1 MNKLYLFFALLIFV
15 NLSTSAQKS
24 AEVIARENYL
34 KTYKDLA
41 ISEMKR
47 SGIPASITLA
57 QGMLESDNGNSEL
70 TKKAKNHFGI
80 KCHNSWEGDKFYKD
94 DDAKDECFRKYQND
108 EESFKD
114 HTDFLVNGS
123 RYKFLFES
131 KSADYKEWAEG
142 LKKAGYATNPKYP
155 EMLIKIIEDNELFK
169 FDDKD
174 ASKNIQLA
182 NIDNVYLSS
191 GNREIF
197 LTNRIKAI
205 KVREG
210 DTFFKISK
218 ELDIMLWQLYKYNDL
233 DKDSKLSIGQTLY
246 IQPKRSK
253 AEAKFETHTVVQ
265 GETMQTISQ
274 LYGVKLKKLYKKN
287 NLAFG
292 AEIKE
297 GDLINLRS
305 RKMPQ

>member
-1 MNKLYLFFALLIFV
+1 MNKLYLFFALLIFI
-15 NLSTSAQKS
+15 NILTFAQKS
-24 AEVIARENYL
+24 EDKISREYYL
-34 KTYKDLA
+34 KTYKDFA

-205 KVREG
+205 KVRQG

-253 AEAKFETHTVVQ
+253 AEAKFETHTVAQ

-287 NLAFG
+287 NLPVG
-292 AEIKE
+292 SEIKA
-297 GDLINLRS
+297 GDVINLRS

>member
-1 MNKLYLFFALLIFV
+1 MNKLYLFFAFLIFI
-15 NLSTSAQKS
+15 NLSTFAQKS
-24 AEVIARENYL
+24 DSKISREDYL
-34 KTYKDLA
+34 KTYKDIA
-41 ISEMKR
+41 IAEMKR
-47 SGIPASITLA
+47 SGIPASITLS
-57 QGMLESDNGNSEL
+57 QGMLESDNGNSSL
-70 TKKAKNHFGI
+70 AKKAKNHFGI
-80 KCHNSWEGDKFYKD
+80 KCHNSWEGEKFIQD
-94 DDAKDECFRKYQND
+94 DDTKDECFRKYKND

-123 RYKFLFES
+123 RYKFLFDS
-131 KSADYKEWAEG
+131 KSVDYKEWAEG

-155 EMLIKIIEDNELFK
+155 EMLIKIIEDNELYK

-174 ASKNIQLA
+174 AAKNIQLA

-197 LTNRIKAI
+197 LTNRIKCI
-205 KVREG
+205 KVRQG

-253 AEAKFETHTVVQ
+253 AEAKFETHTVAQ

-287 NLAFG
+287 NLAVG
-292 AEIKE
+292 AEIKV
-297 GDLINLRS
+297 GDVVNLRS
-305 RKMPQ
+305 RKM

>member
-1 MNKLYLFFALLIFV
+1 MIFI
-15 NLSTSAQKS
+15 NLSTFAQKS
-24 AEVIARENYL
+24 DSKISREDYL
-34 KTYKDLA
+34 KTYKDIA
-41 ISEMKR
+41 IAEMKR
-47 SGIPASITLA
+47 SGIPASITLS
-57 QGMLESDNGNSEL
+57 QGMLESDNGNSSL
-70 TKKAKNHFGI
+70 AKKAKNHFGI
-80 KCHNSWEGDKFYKD
+80 KCHNSWEGEKFIQD
-94 DDAKDECFRKYQND
+94 DDTKDECFRKYKND

-123 RYKFLFES
+123 RYKFLFDS
-131 KSADYKEWAEG
+131 KSVDYKEWAEG

-155 EMLIKIIEDNELFK
+155 EMLIKIIEDNELYK

-174 ASKNIQLA
+174 AAKNIQLA

-197 LTNRIKAI
+197 LTNRIKCI
-205 KVREG
+205 KVRQG

-253 AEAKFETHTVVQ
+253 AEAKFETHTVAQ

-287 NLAFG
+287 NLAVG
-292 AEIKE
+292 AEIKV
-297 GDLINLRS
+297 GDVVNLRS
-305 RKMPQ
+305 RKM

>member
-253 AEAKFETHTVVQ
+253 AEAKFETHTVAQ

-287 NLAFG
+287 NLPVG
-292 AEIKE
+292 SEIKV
-297 GDLINLRS
+297 GDVINLRN
-305 RKMPQ
+305 RKMHQ